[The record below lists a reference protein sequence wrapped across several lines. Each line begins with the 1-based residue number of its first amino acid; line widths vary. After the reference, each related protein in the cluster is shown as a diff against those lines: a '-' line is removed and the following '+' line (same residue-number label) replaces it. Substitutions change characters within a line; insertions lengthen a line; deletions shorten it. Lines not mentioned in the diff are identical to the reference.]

1 VVITLEMLLVILK
14 LFTSQLETHKH
25 KEALAL
31 IETLLVELKR
41 IDDKMILT
49 EVHLL
54 ESRVHRGIGNFAKA
68 KVPPHFYCIL
78 LLQTAFSH
86 RPRSLL
92 RVRLPIQFT
101 AHLLSKPHS
110 TYSLV
115 FSMQK
120 TRITPLHTRT
130 SMRHLRG

>member
-1 VVITLEMLLVILK
+1 MGKTRKENVLEAQSRDEIGRTVSTHCFGSVLMTLR

-68 KVPPHFYCIL
+68 KVPPG
-78 LLQTAFSH
+78 
-86 RPRSLL
+86 
-92 RVRLPIQFT
+92 V
-101 AHLLSKPHS
+101 
-110 TYSLV
+110 
-115 FSMQK
+115 
-120 TRITPLHTRT
+120 
-130 SMRHLRG
+130 